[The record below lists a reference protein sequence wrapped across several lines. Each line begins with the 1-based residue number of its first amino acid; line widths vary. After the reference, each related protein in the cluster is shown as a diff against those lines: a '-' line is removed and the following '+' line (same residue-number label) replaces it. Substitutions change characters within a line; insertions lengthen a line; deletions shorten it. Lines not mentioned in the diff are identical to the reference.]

1 MRTIG
6 LTGGIGAGKD
16 AVAEFLRR
24 RGAAIIDADEISH
37 SLLVPG
43 HPALELLVQEFGPR
57 VFLADG
63 AIDRVRLARLIF
75 SIPESRRRLNKI
87 THPAIIAEAFRRLE
101 QLRASP
107 VPPAIAIVVA
117 PLFFEAHMESM
128 VEKII
133 VVVADDE
140 TRLHR
145 LQARDG
151 LNETEIRARFAA
163 QLSPEVQKQRA
174 HWVIDNSGSLEE
186 TERQV
191 EKIWKELQGE

>member
-1 MRTIG
+1 
-6 LTGGIGAGKD
+6 
-16 AVAEFLRR
+16 
-24 RGAAIIDADEISH
+24 
-37 SLLVPG
+37 
-43 HPALELLVQEFGPR
+43 
-57 VFLADG
+57 
-63 AIDRVRLARLIF
+63 
-75 SIPESRRRLNKI
+75 
-87 THPAIIAEAFRRLE
+87 
-101 QLRASP
+101 

-140 TRLHR
+140 IRLRR

-151 LNETEIRARFAA
+151 LDESAIRARFAA

-174 HWVIDNSGSLEE
+174 DWVIDNSGSLEE

-191 EKIWKELQGE
+191 EKIWKELQGG